1 MATKRAW
8 QPSNFSH
15 GLREVANSS
24 LSSEISVISFR
35 FFIILDTTI
44 AALILWRLNL

>member
-35 FFIILDTTI
+35 FFIIFDTT
-44 AALILWRLNL
+44 AGVILWRLNL